1 MKDFAFKYEI
11 EDDHLDNCL
20 FLLLLIAAK
29 YPKALKRPYN
39 LKTYISFFSK
49 LDLTESKV
57 LNKNNG
63 LRLFFEHLKKGEN
76 FRAAD
81 NIKLE
86 LNKEF
91 YKRIYFYKHDWRNI
105 ILSTIFFILSL
116 FCSISGFFFGK
127 ATINH
132 FSISVLL
139 VFLGFLGFGLISI
152 FLFVE
157 FYGELVSSVNL
168 TNRLFNDK
176 ILHLFSKTIPIK
188 MKTNK
193 LTFKYLPISKKAIIV
208 ALEKERQALKKNKP
222 IIIEKIIEKHFIEQ
236 KLVKEIIEREKVV
249 EVEKIVEVEKEIP
262 QVLNEI
268 DITSNEY
275 IESNQK
281 LQQVF
286 EEFPSFKDYY
296 PILCSKVPEGMKR
309 AFIVYDSE
317 TQSLKWTG
325 TQEAFLRLFFTLC
338 RNQYGVSEDDLKS
351 ISEAFV
357 HKSGQKVDCHTLQV
371 SYNNFRENEKVEKYS
386 KDTRALYE
394 VLEKS
399 L

>member
-39 LKTYISFFSK
+39 LKTYISFCSK

-168 TNRLFNDK
+168 TNNLIDDK
-176 ILHLFSKTIPIK
+176 VLYLFSQTIPIK
-188 MKTNK
+188 IQHNK
-193 LTFKYLPISKKAIIV
+193 ITFKHLPVSRKVIFE
-208 ALEKERQALKKNKP
+208 ALEQERQAFKNNK
-222 IIIEKIIEKHFIEQ
+222 IIVIEKHIKEE
-236 KLVKEIIEREKVV
+236 KLVIEKQ
-249 EVEKIVEVEKEIP
+249 IVEVEKVVEIEKENP
-262 QVLNEI
+262 QVFKEP
-268 DITSNEY
+268 DITSNE
-275 IESNQK
+275 K
-281 LQQVF
+281 LQHVF

-296 PILCSKVPEGMKR
+296 PILCSKVPEEKKR

-357 HKSGQKVDCHTLQV
+357 HKSGQEVDCHTLQV
-371 SYNNFRENEKVEKYS
+371 SYNNFRENEKVAKYS

>member
-91 YKRIYFYKHDWRNI
+91 YKRIYFYKHDCRNI
-105 ILSTIFFILSL
+105 ILSTIFFILSI

-168 TNRLFNDK
+168 TNNLIDDK
-176 ILHLFSKTIPIK
+176 VLYLFSKTIPIK
-188 MKTNK
+188 IQHNK
-193 LTFKYLPISKKAIIV
+193 ITFKHLPVSRKVIFE
-208 ALEKERQALKKNKP
+208 ALEQERQAFKNNK
-222 IIIEKIIEKHFIEQ
+222 IIVIEKHIKEE
-236 KLVKEIIEREKVV
+236 KLVIEKQ
-249 EVEKIVEVEKEIP
+249 IVEVEKPVVVEKIVAIEKENP
-262 QVLNEI
+262 QVFKEP

-296 PILCSKVPEGMKR
+296 PILCSKVPEEKKR

-357 HKSGQKVDCHTLQV
+357 HKSGQEVDCHTLQV
-371 SYNNFRENEKVEKYS
+371 SYNNFRENEKVAKYS

>member
-57 LNKNNG
+57 LNENNG
-63 LRLFFEHLKKGEN
+63 LRLFYEHLKKGEN

-91 YKRIYFYKHDWRNI
+91 YKRIYFYKHDCRNI
-105 ILSTIFFILSL
+105 IFSTIFFILSI

-132 FSISVLL
+132 FSTSVLL
-139 VFLGFLGFGLISI
+139 VFLGFFGFGLISI

-168 TNRLFNDK
+168 TNNLIEDK
-176 ILHLFSKTIPIK
+176 VLYLFSKTIPIK
-188 MKTNK
+188 IQHNK
-193 LTFKYLPISKKAIIV
+193 ITFNHLPVSKKVIFEALEQERLAFKNNKIIV
-208 ALEKERQALKKNKP
+208 
-222 IIIEKIIEKHFIEQ
+222 IEKQ
-236 KLVKEIIEREKVV
+236 
-249 EVEKIVEVEKEIP
+249 IVEVEKPVVVEKVIEIEKENP
-262 QVLNEI
+262 QVFKEL

-325 TQEAFLRLFFTLC
+325 TQNAFLRLFFSIC
-338 RNQYGVSEDDLKS
+338 RIQNGVSQDDLKS
-351 ISEAFV
+351 LTEAFV
-357 HKSGQKVDCHTLQV
+357 QKNGNKVTTQSLQ
-371 SYNNFRENEKVEKYS
+371 SQFTENYINVKDTNYS
-386 KDTRALYE
+386 KDTPVLFNLLE
-394 VLEKS
+394 VS
-399 L
+399 LK

>member
-168 TNRLFNDK
+168 TNNLIEDK
-176 ILHLFSKTIPIK
+176 VLYLFSKTIPIK
-188 MKTNK
+188 IQHNK
-193 LTFKYLPISKKAIIV
+193 ITFKHLPVSRKVIFE
-208 ALEKERQALKKNKP
+208 ALEQERQAFKNNK
-222 IIIEKIIEKHFIEQ
+222 IIVIEKHIKEE
-236 KLVKEIIEREKVV
+236 KLVIEKQ
-249 EVEKIVEVEKEIP
+249 IVEVEKPVVVEKVVEIEKENP
-262 QVLNEI
+262 QVFKEP

-296 PILCSKVPEGMKR
+296 PILCSKVPEEKKR

-357 HKSGQKVDCHTLQV
+357 HKSGQEVDCHTLQV
-371 SYNNFRENEKVEKYS
+371 SYNNFRENEKVAKYS

>member
-11 EDDHLDNCL
+11 EDDHLNNCL

-57 LNKNNG
+57 LNENNG
-63 LRLFFEHLKKGEN
+63 LRLFYEHLKKGEN

-91 YKRIYFYKHDWRNI
+91 YKRIYFYKHDCRNI
-105 ILSTIFFILSL
+105 IFSTIFFILSI

-132 FSISVLL
+132 FSTSVLL
-139 VFLGFLGFGLISI
+139 VFLGFFGFGLISI

-168 TNRLFNDK
+168 TNNLIEDK
-176 ILHLFSKTIPIK
+176 VLYLFSKTIPIK
-188 MKTNK
+188 IQHNK
-193 LTFKYLPISKKAIIV
+193 ITFKHLPVSKKVIFE
-208 ALEKERQALKKNKP
+208 ALEQERQAFKNNK
-222 IIIEKIIEKHFIEQ
+222 IIVIEKQ
-236 KLVKEIIEREKVV
+236 
-249 EVEKIVEVEKEIP
+249 IVEVEKPVVVEKVIEIEKENP
-262 QVLNEI
+262 QVFKEL

-325 TQEAFLRLFFTLC
+325 TQNAFLRLFFSIC
-338 RNQYGVSEDDLKS
+338 RIQNGVSQDDLKS
-351 ISEAFV
+351 LTEAFV
-357 HKSGQKVDCHTLQV
+357 QKNGNKVTTQSLQ
-371 SYNNFRENEKVEKYS
+371 SQFTENYINVKDTNYS
-386 KDTRALYE
+386 KDTPVLFNLLE
-394 VLEKS
+394 VS
-399 L
+399 LK

>member
-127 ATINH
+127 STINH

-168 TNRLFNDK
+168 TNNLIEDK
-176 ILHLFSKTIPIK
+176 VLYLFSKTIPIK
-188 MKTNK
+188 IQHNK
-193 LTFKYLPISKKAIIV
+193 ITFKHLPVSRKVIFE
-208 ALEKERQALKKNKP
+208 ALEQERQAFKNNK
-222 IIIEKIIEKHFIEQ
+222 IIVIEKHIKEE
-236 KLVKEIIEREKVV
+236 KLVIEKQ
-249 EVEKIVEVEKEIP
+249 IVEVEKPVVVEKVVEIEKENP
-262 QVLNEI
+262 QVFKEP

-296 PILCSKVPEGMKR
+296 PILCSKVPEEKKR

-357 HKSGQKVDCHTLQV
+357 HKSGQEVDCHTLQV
-371 SYNNFRENEKVEKYS
+371 SYNNFRENEKVAKYS

>member
-63 LRLFFEHLKKGEN
+63 LRIFFEHLKKGEN

-168 TNRLFNDK
+168 TNNLIDDK
-176 ILHLFSKTIPIK
+176 VLYLFSQTIPIK
-188 MKTNK
+188 IQHNK
-193 LTFKYLPISKKAIIV
+193 ITFKHLPVSRKVIFE
-208 ALEKERQALKKNKP
+208 ALEQERQAFKNNK
-222 IIIEKIIEKHFIEQ
+222 IIVIEKHIKEE
-236 KLVKEIIEREKVV
+236 KLVIEKQ
-249 EVEKIVEVEKEIP
+249 IVEVEKPVVVEKVVEIEKENP
-262 QVLNEI
+262 QVFKEP

-281 LQQVF
+281 LQHVF

-296 PILCSKVPEGMKR
+296 PILCSKVPEEKKR

-357 HKSGQKVDCHTLQV
+357 HKSGQEVDCHTLQV
-371 SYNNFRENEKVEKYS
+371 SYNNFRENEKVAKYS